1 MAEPEAAQGFCKQE
15 APGPACFGSEK
26 NRGRLLGG
34 DWGQGKKWASLA
46 TGTGNRGGGAQ
57 EAGLSSYTCRH
68 WTKPWGCSSDGN
80 TDPCS
85 LALNVLVSRK
95 ENSRKIQ
102 VERGW
107 PESGFDC

>member
-1 MAEPEAAQGFCKQE
+1 MAEPEEAQGFCKQE

-26 NRGRLLGG
+26 DRGRLLGG
-34 DWGQGKKWASLA
+34 DWAQGKKWASLA

-80 TDPCS
+80 TEIPVLWHLTS
-85 LALNVLVSRK
+85 QSVGKRIAEKSRWKGLA
-95 ENSRKIQ
+95 
-102 VERGW
+102 
-107 PESGFDC
+107 